1 MTSWELE
8 EHLGRL
14 AIGTLCT
21 LFVICFILLIG
32 VIITSLS
39 PSELIIL
46 SIGIIVVPTI
56 GYFVGR
62 WMLG

>member
-8 EHLGRL
+8 EHLVLL

>member
-1 MTSWELE
+1 MTQWELE

-14 AIGTLCT
+14 AIGTLLT
-21 LFVICFILLIG
+21 LLVSLGLLLIG

-62 WMLG
+62 WILG